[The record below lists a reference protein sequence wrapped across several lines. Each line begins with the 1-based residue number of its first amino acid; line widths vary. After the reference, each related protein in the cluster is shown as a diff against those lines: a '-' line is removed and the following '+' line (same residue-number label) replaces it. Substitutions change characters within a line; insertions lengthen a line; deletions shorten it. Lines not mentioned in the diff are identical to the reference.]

1 MENVPNV
8 LNGEKS
14 KLQKI
19 LLPFPPTT
27 CLCVQVLLKLSWH
40 NYFQILKIFLFA
52 YRLFLS
58 PYVTLLLLA
67 YLLHK
72 LH

>member
-40 NYFQILKIFLFA
+40 NYFQI
-52 YRLFLS
+52 
-58 PYVTLLLLA
+58 
-67 YLLHK
+67 
-72 LH
+72 